1 MGVGGWPFFLA
12 LVSGSLV
19 ALTVDTTLLIADS
32 VEDSAE
38 KVEGPGF
45 SVTKVESLGETRD
58 GDVTNDDKTSTLSG
72 LLAGLPALAGTQR
85 LAASLRQKFV
95 TSSEV
100 GEVKDIVWDKLQEPK
115 SQRTLILVIVSIALL
130 LDNMLYMVIVPII
143 PDYLKYVGAF
153 DEDETVSMNT
163 TGPPSHHGQDSATGV
178 LFASKAI
185 VQLMVNPFS
194 GALIDRIGYDI
205 PMMIG
210 LCIMFLSTAV
220 FACGRSYSVLFF
232 ARSLQGVGSA
242 FADTSG
248 LAMIADRFTEE
259 AERSKALGIAL
270 AFISFG
276 CLVAPPF
283 GGALYQFA
291 GKEMPFLI
299 LAFVS
304 LADGFM
310 LLLVM
315 KPIKEQLRELNEMH
329 TRERVATVP
338 IWRLFMD
345 PYIAVCA
352 GALMMSNVALAF
364 LEPTISLWMED
375 HITKDN
381 WKMGMIWLPAFFP
394 HVFGVMITVKMAK
407 QYPQYQ
413 WLMAAGGLALEGLC
427 CFIIP
432 FSTSYKF
439 LMIPICGICFGIA
452 LIDTALLPT
461 LGYLVD
467 VRYVSVYGSIY
478 AIADISYSI
487 AYAVGPII
495 AGGVVEAIGFTAL
508 NVGIAFSNL
517 LYAPVLYY
525 LRHIYDF
532 KPFQDEANVLMQDPP
547 DKEYQTYVL
556 QEQRPVYGDVG
567 NHLTQSR
574 METNVDQDMDVPYQ
588 AGYVEES
595 STVHQEPSNY
605 GQATYDQQYN
615 QGYNQQSNYGQNY
628 GQRPHF
634 NNEVKPNE
642 TVSADVNPFRRAAEP
657 EQREEKNVAEGYLV
671 LQISLHDR
679 LPVLPIT
686 VKRVASLS
694 LILFFYH
701 SNDQFYELVNCQRL
715 RELDENEF

>member
-1 MGVGGWPFFLA
+1 MGSFKIPVINL
-12 LVSGSLV
+12 
-19 ALTVDTTLLIADS
+19 
-32 VEDSAE
+32 
-38 KVEGPGF
+38 
-45 SVTKVESLGETRD
+45 
-58 GDVTNDDKTSTLSG
+58 
-72 LLAGLPALAGTQR
+72 
-85 LAASLRQKFV
+85 
-95 TSSEV
+95 EV
-100 GEVKDIVWDKLQEPK
+100 REVKDIVWDKLQEPK
-115 SQRTLILVIVSIALL
+115 SQRTLVLIIVSIALL

-143 PDYLKYVGAF
+143 PDYLKYIGTF
-153 DEDETVSMNT
+153 DDDYDPLANDTGVSH
-163 TGPPSHHGQDSATGV
+163 HHGQDSATGI

-205 PMMIG
+205 PMMVG

-259 AERSKALGIAL
+259 NERSKALGIAL

-315 KPIKEQLRELNEMH
+315 KPLKEQLKESRNREH
-329 TRERVATVP
+329 VVTVP

-364 LEPTISLWMED
+364 LEPTISIWMED
-375 HITKDN
+375 NITKDN

-394 HVFGVMITVKMAK
+394 HVFGVIITVKMAK
-407 QYPQYQ
+407 QYPQHQ
-413 WLMAAGGLALEGLC
+413 WLMAAAGLALEGLC

-478 AIADISYSI
+478 AIADISYSV

-508 NVGIAFSNL
+508 NIGIAISNL
-517 LYAPVLYY
+517 MYAPVLYY

-556 QEQRPVYGDVG
+556 QEQRPITGDVG
-567 NHLTQSR
+567 NHLTQAR
-574 METNVDQDMDVPYQ
+574 METDLDQAMEPGYQ
-588 AGYVEES
+588 SGYTEEQH
-595 STVHQEPSNY
+595 TNY
-605 GQATYDQQYN
+605 SQQGYDQQYD
-615 QGYNQQSNYGQNY
+615 QGYSQQPSYGAGQQPSYGAAPRTYGQDP
-628 GQRPHF
+628 RS
-634 NNEVKPNE
+634 NEP
-642 TVSADVNPFRRAAEP
+642 SADANPFRRPTES
-657 EQREEKNVAEGYLV
+657 EQRPAG
-671 LQISLHDR
+671 D
-679 LPVLPIT
+679 
-686 VKRVASLS
+686 
-694 LILFFYH
+694 
-701 SNDQFYELVNCQRL
+701 SNPFRQGMF
-715 RELDENEF
+715 

>member
-1 MGVGGWPFFLA
+1 MTSIPIINMEF
-12 LVSGSLV
+12 
-19 ALTVDTTLLIADS
+19 
-32 VEDSAE
+32 
-38 KVEGPGF
+38 
-45 SVTKVESLGETRD
+45 GELK
-58 GDVTNDDKTSTLSG
+58 DVIWT
-72 LLAGLPALAGTQR
+72 
-85 LAASLRQKFV
+85 
-95 TSSEV
+95 
-100 GEVKDIVWDKLQEPK
+100 KLQEPRA
-115 SQRTLILVIVSIALL
+115 QRKLILVIVSIALL

-143 PDYLKYVGAF
+143 PDYLRYIGAYA
-153 DEDETVSMNT
+153 DEPTPIPTNVTVAPGT
-163 TGPPSHHGQDSATGV
+163 FVKKQHHGQDSATGI

-210 LCIMFLSTAV
+210 LTIMFLSTAV
-220 FACGRSYSVLFF
+220 FACGRSYSLLFF

-259 AERSKALGIAL
+259 NERSKALGIAL

-291 GKEMPFLI
+291 GKEVPFLI

-304 LADGFM
+304 LMDGFM

-315 KPIKEQLRELNEMH
+315 KPLKDQIKDSQREKPPSI
-329 TRERVATVP
+329 P
-338 IWRLFMD
+338 IWKLFID
-345 PYIAVCA
+345 PYIAVCS

-375 HITKDN
+375 NLTTDN
-381 WKMGMIWLPAFFP
+381 WKIGMIWLPAFFP
-394 HVFGVMITVKMAK
+394 HVFGVILTVKMAK
-407 QYPQYQ
+407 KYPQYQ
-413 WLMAAGGLALEGLC
+413 WVMAAGGLALEGLC

-432 FSTSYKF
+432 FASSYKV

-478 AIADISYSI
+478 AIADISYSV

-525 LRHIYDF
+525 LKDIYDF
-532 KPFQDEANVLMQDPP
+532 KPFQNEANILMSDPP
-547 DKEYQTYVL
+547 DKEYQTYTL
-556 QEQRPVYGDVG
+556 QDQKPVSSDVK
-567 NHLTQSR
+567 NHLEYSQHQEER
-574 METNVDQDMDVPYQ
+574 GVQETNVDSAEPNNYNGNQYQGYQNQGAYQNPEEYQYQQQQDGYQQPNPYQ
-588 AGYVEES
+588 RP
-595 STVHQEPSNY
+595 Q
-605 GQATYDQQYN
+605 
-615 QGYNQQSNYGQNY
+615 
-628 GQRPHF
+628 GQRQLPAQ
-634 NNEVKPNE
+634 PGPP
-642 TVSADVNPFRRAAEP
+642 ADANPFRRPEP
-657 EQREEKNVAEGYLV
+657 QVGSSNVSRNPFRQGM
-671 LQISLHDR
+671 
-679 LPVLPIT
+679 
-686 VKRVASLS
+686 
-694 LILFFYH
+694 
-701 SNDQFYELVNCQRL
+701 
-715 RELDENEF
+715 

>member
-1 MGVGGWPFFLA
+1 M
-12 LVSGSLV
+12 
-19 ALTVDTTLLIADS
+19 TTIPIINM
-32 VEDSAE
+32 E
-38 KVEGPGF
+38 F
-45 SVTKVESLGETRD
+45 SELK
-58 GDVTNDDKTSTLSG
+58 
-72 LLAGLPALAGTQR
+72 
-85 LAASLRQKFV
+85 
-95 TSSEV
+95 EV
-100 GEVKDIVWDKLQEPK
+100 VWTKLQEPRT
-115 SQRTLILVIVSIALL
+115 QRKLILVIVSIALL

-143 PDYLKYVGAF
+143 PDYLRYIGAY
-153 DEDETVSMNT
+153 EDFPQPSGNVTV
-163 TGPPSHHGQDSATGV
+163 PPGTPQKHDHHGQDSATGI

-220 FACGRSYSVLFF
+220 FACGRSYGLLFF

-259 AERSKALGIAL
+259 NERSKALGIAL

-304 LADGFM
+304 LCDGFM

-315 KPIKEQLRELNEMH
+315 KPIKAQLKEANM
-329 TRERVATVP
+329 AKPPSVP

-345 PYIAVCA
+345 KYIAVCA

-375 HITKDN
+375 NLTTEN
-381 WKMGMIWLPAFFP
+381 WKVGIIWLPAFFP
-394 HVFGVMITVKMAK
+394 HVFGVIITVKMARK
-407 QYPQYQ
+407 YPHYQ

-432 FSTSYKF
+432 FANSYIF
-439 LMIPICGICFGIA
+439 LMVPICGICFGIA

-478 AIADISYSI
+478 AIADISYSV

-508 NVGIAFSNL
+508 NVLIAFSNL
-517 LYAPVLYY
+517 LYAPMLIY
-525 LRHIYDF
+525 LKHIYDF
-532 KPFQDEANVLMQDPP
+532 KPFENEANILMADPP
-547 DKEYQTYVL
+547 NKEYQTYSM
-556 QEQRPVYGDVG
+556 QEQKPVTTEVQ
-567 NHLTQSR
+567 NHLEYRQQETSLDSEYQEQSHQQ
-574 METNVDQDMDVPYQ
+574 TYQQQQQNYYQPSAYQQQQPYQ
-588 AGYVEES
+588 ETPFQQAP
-595 STVHQEPSNY
+595 PSRPT
-605 GQATYDQQYN
+605 GRVLPQQ
-615 QGYNQQSNYGQNY
+615 
-628 GQRPHF
+628 P
-634 NNEVKPNE
+634 E
-642 TVSADVNPFRRAAEP
+642 AANPFRPQTQATGGNPFR
-657 EQREEKNVAEGYLV
+657 QG
-671 LQISLHDR
+671 
-679 LPVLPIT
+679 
-686 VKRVASLS
+686 
-694 LILFFYH
+694 F
-701 SNDQFYELVNCQRL
+701 
-715 RELDENEF
+715 

>member
-1 MGVGGWPFFLA
+1 MEF
-12 LVSGSLV
+12 
-19 ALTVDTTLLIADS
+19 
-32 VEDSAE
+32 
-38 KVEGPGF
+38 
-45 SVTKVESLGETRD
+45 GE
-58 GDVTNDDKTSTLSG
+58 
-72 LLAGLPALAGTQR
+72 
-85 LAASLRQKFV
+85 LR
-95 TSSEV
+95 EV
-100 GEVKDIVWDKLQEPK
+100 VWAKLQEP
-115 SQRTLILVIVSIALL
+115 SAQRKLILVIVSIALL

-143 PDYLKYVGAF
+143 PDYLRYIGAYV
-153 DEDETVSMNT
+153 DEPIIPSNT
-163 TGPPSHHGQDSATGV
+163 TLPPGTVPKRSHHGQDSATGI

-194 GALIDRIGYDI
+194 GALIDKIGYDI

-210 LCIMFLSTAV
+210 LTIMFLSTAV
-220 FACGRSYSVLFF
+220 FACGRSYGLLFF

-259 AERSKALGIAL
+259 NERSKALGIAL

-291 GKEMPFLI
+291 GKEVPFLI

-315 KPIKEQLRELNEMH
+315 KPLKEQIKDSQREKPPGI
-329 TRERVATVP
+329 P
-338 IWRLFMD
+338 IWRLFID
-345 PYIAVCA
+345 PYIAVCS

-375 HITKDN
+375 NLTTDN
-381 WKMGMIWLPAFFP
+381 WKIGMIWLPAFFP
-394 HVFGVMITVKMAK
+394 HVFGVILTVKMARK
-407 QYPQYQ
+407 YPQYQ

-432 FSTSYKF
+432 FSNSYKV

-478 AIADISYSI
+478 AIADISYSV
-487 AYAVGPII
+487 AYAIGPII

-517 LYAPVLYY
+517 LYAPVLMY

-532 KPFQDEANVLMQDPP
+532 KPFENEANILMSDPP
-547 DKEYQTYVL
+547 DKEYQTYTL
-556 QEQRPVYGDVG
+556 QDQKPVNAEVKNHLEYSQFQENRGVQETNIDSAEQNGYGNQYQGYQNQSDMQNQNQQHSYQNQGGGNQNQVGYQNQGGGGYQQQNPYQRP
-567 NHLTQSR
+567 Q
-574 METNVDQDMDVPYQ
+574 
-588 AGYVEES
+588 
-595 STVHQEPSNY
+595 
-605 GQATYDQQYN
+605 
-615 QGYNQQSNYGQNY
+615 
-628 GQRPHF
+628 GQRMLPAQPGAPPPTRQ
-634 NNEVKPNE
+634 EVD
-642 TVSADVNPFRRAAEP
+642 ANPFRRQEAPAS
-657 EQREEKNVAEGYLV
+657 VA
-671 LQISLHDR
+671 
-679 LPVLPIT
+679 PAT
-686 VKRVASLS
+686 ASRNP
-694 LILFFYH
+694 FRQGF
-701 SNDQFYELVNCQRL
+701 
-715 RELDENEF
+715 

>member
-1 MGVGGWPFFLA
+1 MNI
-12 LVSGSLV
+12 GSIKV
-19 ALTVDTTLLIADS
+19 PVVDL
-32 VEDSAE
+32 E
-38 KVEGPGF
+38 
-45 SVTKVESLGETRD
+45 
-58 GDVTNDDKTSTLSG
+58 
-72 LLAGLPALAGTQR
+72 
-85 LAASLRQKFV
+85 LR
-95 TSSEV
+95 
-100 GEVKDIVWDKLQEPK
+100 EVKEIVWDKLQEPK
-115 SQRTLILVIVSIALL
+115 SQRALILVIVSIALL

-143 PDYLKYVGAF
+143 PDYLKEVGAF
-153 DEDETVSMNT
+153 GNSDEELPANF
-163 TGPPSHHGQDSATGV
+163 TGPRTHHGQDSATGL

-194 GALIDRIGYDI
+194 GALIDRIGYDL
-205 PMMIG
+205 PMMVG
-210 LCIMFLSTAV
+210 LCIMFLSTLV
-220 FACGRSYSVLFF
+220 FACGRSYGVLFF

-259 AERSKALGIAL
+259 NERSKALGIAL

-315 KPIKEQLRELNEMH
+315 KPLKEQLRESKH
-329 TRERVATVP
+329 REHVETVP

-427 CFIIP
+427 CFVIP

-478 AIADISYSI
+478 AIADISYSL

-508 NVGIAFSNL
+508 NFGIAISNL
-517 LYAPVLYY
+517 LYVPVLYY
-525 LRHIYDF
+525 LRNIYDF

-556 QEQRPVYGDVG
+556 QEQRPVSGDVG
-567 NHLTQSR
+567 NHLTQAK
-574 METNVDQDMDVPYQ
+574 METDFNQGTEQGYQ
-588 AGYVEES
+588 S
-595 STVHQEPSNY
+595 
-605 GQATYDQQYN
+605 
-615 QGYNQQSNYGQNY
+615 GYNQPNQDYEQQQNQTWDDQPGYGQQTNY
-628 GQRPHF
+628 SSHSQQQQQSTLRYTEPSHEANPNPFRRSTEAEQRP
-634 NNEVKPNE
+634 
-642 TVSADVNPFRRAAEP
+642 AAGVNPFR
-657 EQREEKNVAEGYLV
+657 QGN
-671 LQISLHDR
+671 
-679 LPVLPIT
+679 
-686 VKRVASLS
+686 
-694 LILFFYH
+694 F
-701 SNDQFYELVNCQRL
+701 
-715 RELDENEF
+715 

>member
-1 MGVGGWPFFLA
+1 MD
-12 LVSGSLV
+12 SLNPLR
-19 ALTVDTTLLIADS
+19 ACWDKFGTLNVPVVNL
-32 VEDSAE
+32 
-38 KVEGPGF
+38 
-45 SVTKVESLGETRD
+45 
-58 GDVTNDDKTSTLSG
+58 
-72 LLAGLPALAGTQR
+72 
-85 LAASLRQKFV
+85 
-95 TSSEV
+95 EV
-100 GEVKDIVWDKLQEPK
+100 KEVKDIVWDKLQEPK
-115 SQRTLILVIVSIALL
+115 SQRKLILVIVSIALL

-143 PDYLKYVGAF
+143 PDYLRYIGAWG
-153 DEDETVSMNT
+153 DEPYNASIK
-163 TGPPSHHGQDSATGV
+163 GPRSHHGQDQATGV

-194 GALIDRIGYDI
+194 GALIDRIGYDL

-220 FACGRSYSVLFF
+220 FACGRSYGVLFF

-259 AERSKALGIAL
+259 SERSKALGIAL

-291 GKEMPFLI
+291 GKEVPFLI

-304 LADGFM
+304 LMDGFM

-315 KPIKEQLRELNEMH
+315 KPFKESMRDKRE
-329 TRERVATVP
+329 VGAAPTVP

-375 HITKDN
+375 NLTTDN
-381 WKMGMIWLPAFFP
+381 WKIGMIWLPAFFP
-394 HVFGVMITVKMAK
+394 HVLGVVVTVKMAK

-427 CFIIP
+427 CFMIP
-432 FSTSYKF
+432 FSSSYKM

-478 AIADISYSI
+478 AIADISYSL
-487 AYAVGPII
+487 AYAIGPII

-517 LYAPVLYY
+517 LYAPVLVY

-532 KPFQDEANVLMQDPP
+532 KPFENEANILMSDPP
-547 DKEYQTYVL
+547 DKQYQTYTMHD
-556 QEQRPVYGDVG
+556 QQPVQGDYK
-567 NHLTQSR
+567 NHLEYSKYQENDTSYQDGQ
-574 METNVDQDMDVPYQ
+574 MQETNLDQAKVTSDTGYQSNNYNQYQRNEPTYQYQQQGYQQNQPYQ
-588 AGYVEES
+588 R
-595 STVHQEPSNY
+595 QQPEPPRSD
-605 GQATYDQQYN
+605 T
-615 QGYNQQSNYGQNY
+615 
-628 GQRPHF
+628 
-634 NNEVKPNE
+634 
-642 TVSADVNPFRRAAEP
+642 NPFRSATESGGDSNPFR
-657 EQREEKNVAEGYLV
+657 QGMGY
-671 LQISLHDR
+671 Q
-679 LPVLPIT
+679 
-686 VKRVASLS
+686 
-694 LILFFYH
+694 
-701 SNDQFYELVNCQRL
+701 
-715 RELDENEF
+715 

>member
-1 MGVGGWPFFLA
+1 MASIPIINIKVSELKD
-12 LVSGSLV
+12 LVW
-19 ALTVDTTLLIADS
+19 T
-32 VEDSAE
+32 
-38 KVEGPGF
+38 
-45 SVTKVESLGETRD
+45 
-58 GDVTNDDKTSTLSG
+58 
-72 LLAGLPALAGTQR
+72 
-85 LAASLRQKFV
+85 
-95 TSSEV
+95 
-100 GEVKDIVWDKLQEPK
+100 KLQEPK
-115 SQRTLILVIVSIALL
+115 SQRKLILVIVSIALL

-143 PDYLKYVGAF
+143 PDYLRYIGAWGKQ
-153 DEDETVSMNT
+153 DSPEAVAAANVTAKPGLRQLQPD
-163 TGPPSHHGQDSATGV
+163 HHGQDQATGV

-210 LCIMFLSTAV
+210 LTIMFLSTAV
-220 FACGRSYSVLFF
+220 FACGRSYGLLFF

-259 AERSKALGIAL
+259 NERTKALGIAL

-291 GKEMPFLI
+291 GKEVPFLI

-315 KPIKEQLRELNEMH
+315 KPIKAQIKECRQDRPSSI
-329 TRERVATVP
+329 P
-338 IWRLFMD
+338 IWRLFID

-375 HITKDN
+375 NLTTDN
-381 WKMGMIWLPAFFP
+381 WKIGMIWLPAFFP
-394 HVFGVMITVKMAK
+394 HVFGVILTVKLAK
-407 QYPQYQ
+407 RYPQYQ

-432 FSTSYKF
+432 FSSSYKV

-478 AIADISYSI
+478 AIADISYSV
-487 AYAVGPII
+487 AYAIGPII

-517 LYAPVLYY
+517 LYAPMLMY

-532 KPFQDEANVLMQDPP
+532 KPLESQANILMSDPP
-547 DKEYQTYVL
+547 DKQYQTYTM
-556 QEQRPVYGDVG
+556 QDQKPVIADFK
-567 NHLTQSR
+567 NHLEYSRFPDEGTSLSNAYYPDGQRTQ
-574 METNVDQDMDVPYQ
+574 MQETNIDKQTVEGSNEYA
-588 AGYVEES
+588 AGGGNYYS
-595 STVHQEPSNY
+595 GQQYRYEPSN
-605 GQATYDQQYN
+605 QQYQQQQQQQQQHVQ
-615 QGYNQQSNYGQNY
+615 QGYQTQYQQGYQPQQQRQQPSYSSANA
-628 GQRPHF
+628 QRP
-634 NNEVKPNE
+634 ESSRGD
-642 TVSADVNPFRRAAEP
+642 TNPFRAQGAGGGTETAD
-657 EQREEKNVAEGYLV
+657 KNPFRQGY
-671 LQISLHDR
+671 
-679 LPVLPIT
+679 
-686 VKRVASLS
+686 
-694 LILFFYH
+694 
-701 SNDQFYELVNCQRL
+701 
-715 RELDENEF
+715 